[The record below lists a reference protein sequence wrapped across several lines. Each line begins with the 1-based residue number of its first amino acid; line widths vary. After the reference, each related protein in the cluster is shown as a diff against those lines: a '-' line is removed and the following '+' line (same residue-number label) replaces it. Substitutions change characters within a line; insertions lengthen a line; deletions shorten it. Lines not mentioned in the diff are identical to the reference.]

1 MSINPAPRPDSVVVT
16 LSDRSG
22 LAAGRLVQIM
32 LQRQYTL
39 TIVSAAL
46 FAFFSLFANYFFTL
60 ANIYDMLRVISYT
73 LIVGVPM
80 TFLFISGEI
89 DLSVGANEGFTTVVM
104 ALLIT
109 NSGVDPW
116 IAAAASVLLGAFIG
130 GINGLFTVIG
140 VPSFIVTLGM
150 LSLLRSLALVLTGAT
165 PVVYPDGVQGSF
177 FPAVNGTIAQLDRLP
192 VPILWG
198 LGVAVIG
205 AVALRYTRF
214 GSHVYAT
221 GGNARA
227 ARATGIGTKRVKFM
241 CFVLTGASCG
251 LLGALEGGWLREGNP
266 TSGTG
271 FELQVIA
278 ALIIG
283 GITLTG
289 GAGSVYG
296 TFIGASIVGMLYNGL
311 VLIGVEGNWNG
322 FFVGLLIV
330 VVASAE
336 IGLQRRHELRR
347 FIQSLDV
354 RRVRGRPNGKGIRR

>member
-1 MSINPAPRPDSVVVT
+1 MSIDQKDRPKV
-16 LSDRSG
+16 LLAYSDRTG
-22 LAAGRLVQIM
+22 LAPGRVVQVL
-32 LQRQYTL
+32 LQRQYSLTVVTL
-39 TIVSAAL
+39 AV
-46 FAFFSLFANYFFTL
+46 FAFFSLFASNFFTL
-60 ANIYDMLRVISYT
+60 ANVYDMLRVISYT

-80 TFLFISGEI
+80 TFLFIAGEI
-89 DLSVGANEGFTTVVM
+89 DLSVGASEGLTTVVM

-109 NSGVDPW
+109 NAGVDPW
-116 IAAAASVLLGAFIG
+116 LAAAAAVLIGAIIG
-130 GINGLFTVIG
+130 ATNGFFTVIG

-150 LSLLRSLALVLTGAT
+150 LGLLRSLALVLTGAT
-165 PVVYPDGVQGSF
+165 PVVYPDSVHSSF
-177 FPAVNGTIAQLDRLP
+177 FQAVNGTITYLGILP

-198 LGVAVIG
+198 AGVAVIG
-205 AVALRYTRF
+205 ALALRHTRF

-227 ARATGIGTKRVKFM
+227 ARATGIRTQRVKFT
-241 CFVLTGASCG
+241 CFVLTGACCG
-251 LLGALEGGWLREGNP
+251 LLGALEGGWLREGSP

-296 TFIGASIVGMLYNGL
+296 TFIGAAIVGMLYNGL

-336 IGLQRRHELRR
+336 IGLQRRDELRKFMR
-347 FIQSLDV
+347 RLDV
-354 RRVRGRPNGKGIRR
+354 HSLGQRSDAG